1 MLLKDLIGG
10 RSKAELGLEFLE
22 WCEKHIILDNGARFS
37 LERRAA
43 LKEIYTDIAHPT
55 ISVLKGAQVGLSTWG
70 IGFSLWLVDQ
80 KGKDAICYLPT
91 DLFAKRFGATR
102 FNPYINRSEYLRSRL
117 QSTDQAGLKEINTHF
132 LYILGLFNVSGA
144 ISIPS
149 DCNLYD
155 EVDVLNPENMEWA
168 QDRISASELGWQRYF
183 SVGMIPGEGID
194 ERYQASDKRKWV
206 VTCQACNKEQTIE
219 DEFQENMV
227 KKDGQVYLVCVKC
240 GKPIDVENGCWI
252 AEEPS
257 RSAEHR
263 GYRVPQLIIP
273 GLKLEIIWRRWQNAK
288 DKPSKRAKFNCSV
301 LAKPDA
307 GNLQPIDQEVIN
319 RATQALGYYM
329 QSRSDEKTVMGIDV
343 GDYCHLAIVQP
354 LPSGLLKPLYFEE
367 VLVDD
372 LISRGVKLEEQ
383 FNVIKTVIDAMPY
396 KTESKRLVRA
406 LKRSGW
412 IQYFKGTSL
421 QEKVESENEKAVPVI
436 TVDRDDSLD
445 NTTDMFAENP
455 PKFLLPLPRDQK
467 DEETLQNVH
476 RHLRKLVKEKKV
488 TNSGD
493 VVISYKRNV
502 ENHYGMALNSA
513 RIAATMVA
521 GGGFGGIVSAGVR
534 KIYSVLKGY
543 E

>member
-1 MLLKDLIGG
+1 MLLEELIGG
-10 RSKAELGLEFLE
+10 RNKAELGLEFLE
-22 WCEKHIILDNGARFS
+22 WCEKHIILDNGRRFS

-80 KGKDAICYLPT
+80 KGKNAIYYLPNNQ
-91 DLFAKRFGATR
+91 FANRFGATR
-102 FNPYINRSEYLRSRL
+102 FNPYINRSEYLRNRL
-117 QSTDQAGLKEINTHF
+117 QSTDQAGLKEIDTHF

-206 VTCQACNKEQTIE
+206 VTCQACGKEQIIE
-219 DEFQENMV
+219 DEFPENMV
-227 KKDGQVYLVCVKC
+227 KKGGQVYLVCVKC
-240 GKPIDVENGCWI
+240 GRPIDVENGCWV

-257 RSAEHR
+257 RSDEHR

-273 GLKLEIIWRRWQNAK
+273 GLKLDIIWRRWQDAK

-307 GNLQPIDQEVIN
+307 GNMQPIDQEVIN
-319 RATQALGYYM
+319 RATMALQYYM
-329 QSRSDEKTVMGIDV
+329 QSRSDEPTVMGIDV
-343 GDYCHLAIVQP
+343 GDYCHLAIAQP
-354 LPSGLLKPLYFEE
+354 LQNGVLKAIYFEE
-367 VLVDD
+367 VLVDE
-372 LISRGVKLEEQ
+372 LVNRAVLLEER
-383 FNVIKTVIDAMPY
+383 FNVIGTVIDAMPY

-406 LKRSGW
+406 LKRSAW

-421 QEKVESENEKAVPVI
+421 QEKEEGENEKAVPVI

-455 PKFLLPLPRDQK
+455 PKYLLPLPRDEQE
-467 DEETLQNVH
+467 EETLQAVH
-476 RHLRKLVKEKKV
+476 RHLRKLVKEKRV

-493 VVISYKRNV
+493 VVINYKRNV

-513 RIAATMVA
+513 RIAATMVH
-521 GGGFGGIVSAGVR
+521 GSGFGGLLSAGMR
-534 KIYSVLKGY
+534 KIYDVLRGY
-543 E
+543 D